1 MCGRYFTPDAA
12 HLICRQLGYTA
23 AKAYSNETLLVSVIL
38 VVYYLITL
46 SSSRSYYSTVWL
58 DQLHCTAGA
67 SDGCLASCTSCPRV
81 PVRCGYSYALNVQC
95 GMCLII
101 LYY

>member
-81 PVRCGYSYALNVQC
+81 PVRRCGYYYALNVQC
-95 GMCLII
+95 GMCFN
-101 LYY
+101 